1 MSVPASLAAVAPVL
15 VAVFILIIGNGLV
28 TTLVPLRGVIEG
40 FSPAAIGIIGS
51 AYFFGMLGGT
61 WLAPGI
67 VRYAGHIRA
76 FAALAAVAAS
86 AILGFALA
94 VEPIL
99 WIALRCIVGFCMG
112 VLYAVIEG
120 WVNAK
125 ASDRNRGS
133 MLGLYNVMNFAGS
146 ATGQQFLNVAS
157 PRSFT
162 LFSASAMFVVL
173 ALVPMALTRAEPPPL
188 PAKGRLD
195 IIGLARRSPIAI
207 VGPIFVGLANGSLWS
222 LVPAFM
228 ERTGLGTTVVATFM
242 TVLIVG
248 SACSPFPLGRLSDR
262 VDRRWMI
269 VVICGCAVIVEFAL
283 LAISTNPAAWLLY
296 PLAFGMGFF
305 VPVLYP
311 LIAAHA
317 NDRRNEAGAVHLSS
331 TLLFLYCLGA
341 IIGPTL
347 ASFLMARWGDGAL
360 FLHNAVVHLLLGL
373 YVIWRIK
380 RKAPPPLD
388 QEVQPLGQPLGQVEP
403 QTT

>member
-1 MSVPASLAAVAPVL
+1 VPASIAAVAPVL
-15 VAVFILIIGNGLV
+15 VAVFILIVGNGLA

-40 FSPAAIGIIGS
+40 FSPAAIGMIGS
-51 AYFFGMLGGT
+51 AYFVGMLGGT

-76 FAALAAVAAS
+76 FAALAAIAAS
-86 AILGFALA
+86 AMLGFALA
-94 VEPIL
+94 VEPIV
-99 WIALRCIVGFCMG
+99 WTVLRCIVGFCLG
-112 VLYAVIEG
+112 VLYGVVEG
-120 WVNAK
+120 WINAK
-125 ASDRNRGS
+125 ASDRNRGG
-133 MLGLYNVMNFAGS
+133 MLGLYNFMNFAGS
-146 ATGQQFLNVAS
+146 ATGQQFLNIAS

-173 ALVPMALTRAEPPPL
+173 ALVPMALTRTEPPPL

-195 IIGLARRSPIAI
+195 ILGLARRSPIAV
-207 VGPIFVGLANGSLWS
+207 VGAIFVGLANGSLWS

-248 SACSPFPLGRLSDR
+248 SAASPFPLGRLSDR
-262 VDRRWMI
+262 LDRRWMI
-269 VVICGCAVIVEFAL
+269 AVISGCAVVVELGL
-283 LAISTNPAAWLLY
+283 LAVSYHPSAWPLY
-296 PLAFGMGFF
+296 ALAFCMGFC

-317 NDRRNEAGAVHLSS
+317 NDRRNEDGAVHMSS

-341 IIGPTL
+341 IAGP
-347 ASFLMARWGDGAL
+347 AISSFLMALLGDGAL

-373 YVIWRIK
+373 YVIWRIQ
-380 RKAPPPLD
+380 RKAPPPVD
-388 QEVQPLGQPLGQVEP
+388 QDVQPLGQPLGQIEP

>member
-1 MSVPASLAAVAPVL
+1 MSVPASIIAVAPVL

-40 FSPAAIGIIGS
+40 FSPATIGIIGS
-51 AYFFGMLGGT
+51 AYFVGMLGGT

-99 WIALRCIVGFCMG
+99 WVALRCIVGFCLG

-125 ASDRNRGS
+125 ATDRNRGS

-146 ATGQQFLNVAS
+146 ATGQQFLNIAS

-195 IIGLARRSPIAI
+195 IVGLARRSPIAV
-207 VGPIFVGLANGSLWS
+207 VGAVFVGLANGSLWS

-228 ERTGLGTTVVATFM
+228 EHTGLGTTVVATFM

-248 SACSPFPLGRLSDR
+248 SAGSPFPLGRLSDR

-269 VVICGCAVIVEFAL
+269 AVICGCAVLVELAL
-283 LAISTNPAAWLLY
+283 LAVAANPVAWLLY
-296 PLAFGMGFF
+296 PLAFAMGFF

-317 NDRRNEAGAVHLSS
+317 NDRRNETGAVHLSS

-347 ASFLMARWGDGAL
+347 ASFLMARLGDGAL

-380 RKAPPPLD
+380 RKAPPPLA
-388 QEVQPLGQPLGQVEP
+388 QEMQPLGQPLGQIEP